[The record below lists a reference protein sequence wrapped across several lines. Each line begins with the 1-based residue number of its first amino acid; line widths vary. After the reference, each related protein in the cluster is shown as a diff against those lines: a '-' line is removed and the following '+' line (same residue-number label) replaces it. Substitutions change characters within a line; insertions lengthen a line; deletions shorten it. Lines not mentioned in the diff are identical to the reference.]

1 MINYEWQIAAKP
13 TSQYVSGYKDFI
25 IAVVWI
31 YKGTRDTDNI
41 SYSIPC
47 TTFFVPKSQSEFI
60 PFDEVTDE
68 VAISWLEAKEDTEAL
83 KLEIEQKIEEKTV
96 IEIIPEPTSPE
107 IPEIPEI

>member
-13 TSQYVSGYKDFI
+13 TSQDISGYKDFI
-25 IAVVWI
+25 LAVVWI

-47 TTFFVPKSQSEFI
+47 TTFFVFNNQSDFI
-60 PFDEVTDE
+60 PFEEVTDE
-68 VAISWLEAKEDTEAL
+68 IVFSWLEAKEDIEKL

-96 IEIIPEPTSPE
+96 IEIIPEPVSPE
-107 IPEIPEI
+107 IPLI